1 MLQDQGMDVDF
12 AQLTRGPIQDIIV
25 MSLKSV
31 ETGNKLNPAGKKH
44 CFEIFGYDFMIDNA
58 L

>member
-1 MLQDQGMDVDF
+1 MDVDF
-12 AQLTRGPIQDIIV
+12 AQLMRGPIQDIIV
-25 MSLKSV
+25 MSLKSI
-31 ETGNKLNPAGKKH
+31 ETGNKLNPAGRKH